1 MSPVD
6 RAALESLRRSCVEC
20 GLCLPTCATYLATGD
35 EMHSPR
41 GRLLLLGEVLAGRL
55 EADQPEVR
63 DAFDHC
69 LGCLACTATCP
80 SGVSAELLD
89 WVRPADNDR
98 QRLITLL
105 DRRTVLRLLR
115 RLAAL
120 TRGLLK
126 RLLGASWRRRLA
138 GAPLARMLGT
148 VPLGPGSDAALVKQL
163 DGLLQGRTVHSLA
176 VREVAPAAG
185 RRVAF
190 FRGCADEHLLP
201 HTARRLRETL
211 IELGCELVEPEGQDC
226 CGALA
231 THLEARSRA
240 AKLQRRN
247 QVAFAPHLDRCDHV
261 VVAAAGCGRELSIQ
275 PGELAAKVI
284 DAITLLAEL
293 APTDLSPVPLRVA
306 VHDPCHARHGLGV
319 VEAPRSL
326 LRCIAGLEVLEPVEA
341 EVCCGSAG
349 VYGVQHPELSAA
361 MGRRKAEA
369 LAATGCDL
377 VVTTNPGCL
386 GQIADGL
393 ALVAPSIPI
402 LPLSDLI
409 WYARRRQRLAKENS

>member
-1 MSPVD
+1 MSRLD
-6 RAALESLRRSCVEC
+6 SLLRNCVEC

-41 GRLLLLGEVLAGRL
+41 GRLLLLSEVLAGRL

-63 DAFDHC
+63 DAFAHC

-89 WVRPADNDR
+89 EVRVLGVHPAEGGR
-98 QRLITLL
+98 RRLMTLL
-105 DRRTVLRLLR
+105 DRCAVLSTLR
-115 RLAAL
+115 RLSVL
-120 TRGLLK
+120 TRGL
-126 RLLGASWRRRLA
+126 RRRFS
-138 GAPLARMLGT
+138 GSPLTRRLRT
-148 VPLGPGSDAALVKQL
+148 LPVGPGPDAALVRQL
-163 DGLLQGRTVHSLA
+163 DGILGRRSIRRSIDGSA
-176 VREVAPAAG
+176 ARAAG

-201 HTARRLRETL
+201 HTSRRLRETL
-211 IELGCELVEPEGQDC
+211 TELGCELVEPEGQDC

-231 THLEARSRA
+231 SHLEAGVRA
-240 AKLQRRN
+240 ARLQRRN
-247 QVAFAPHLDRCDHV
+247 QVAFAPHLDGCDHV
-261 VVAAAGCGRELSIQ
+261 VVTAAGCGRELSIQ
-275 PGELAAKVI
+275 KGELAAKVV
-284 DAITLLAEL
+284 DAATLLAEL
-293 APTDLSPVPLRVA
+293 APTDLLPMPLRVA

-319 VEAPRSL
+319 VEAPRQL
-326 LRCIAGLEVLEPVEA
+326 LRCIADLEVLEPAEV

-349 VYGVQHPELSAA
+349 VYGIQHPALSAV

-386 GQIADGL
+386 GQIAAGL
-393 ALVAPSIPI
+393 ALVAPTVPI

-409 WYARRRQRLAKENS
+409 WYAHRRRRPAKESS

>member
-1 MSPVD
+1 MSHLD
-6 RAALESLRRSCVEC
+6 SLRRSCVEC

-35 EMHSPR
+35 ETQSPR

-89 WVRPADNDR
+89 WVRPVGGDR

-115 RLAAL
+115 RLAVL
-120 TRGLLK
+120 TRGLLR
-126 RLLGASWRRRLA
+126 RLLGVSWRQRLA
-138 GAPLARMLGT
+138 GSPLARLLGT
-148 VPLGPGSDAALVKQL
+148 VPLGPGSDAALVRQL
-163 DGLLQGRTVHSLA
+163 DGLLQGRAVHSPA
-176 VREVAPAAG
+176 VGDTTPAAG
-185 RRVAF
+185 RRLAF

-201 HTARRLRETL
+201 HTARRLRETVV
-211 IELGCELVEPEGQDC
+211 ELGCELVEPEGQDC

-247 QVAFAPHLDRCDHV
+247 QVAFAPHLDHCDHV

-275 PGELAAKVI
+275 TGELAAKVI
-284 DAITLLAEL
+284 DAVTLLAEL
-293 APTDLSPVPLRVA
+293 APVDLGSVPLRVA

-319 VEAPRSL
+319 VEAPRNL
-326 LRCIAGLEVLEPVEA
+326 LRCIADLEVLEPVEA
-341 EVCCGSAG
+341 DVCCGSAG
-349 VYGVQHPELSAA
+349 MYGVQHPVLSAA

-369 LAATGCDL
+369 LVATGCDL

-409 WYARRRQRLAKENS
+409 WYARRRQRRAKENS